1 MCIVQ
6 RYAHLLGLAG
16 GQLPSGGARV
26 GEQKFSFGCSAQC
39 SQAQLLLC
47 VGTLLSCRTEH
58 LDPMAVLQDLR
69 EANDHTMIN
78 EYFDAIEKLVTL
90 VMEGHGQQ
98 AKDEGLCDAVLQLQE
113 VSVTV
118 ALHGLHADRRAGDI
132 AGQATVPASGGCL
145 GGMECDSDTTCLL

>member
-1 MCIVQ
+1 MLVCIVQ
-6 RYAHLLGLAG
+6 RYALLLGLAG
-16 GQLPSGGARV
+16 GQLPSGGAHG
-26 GEQKFSFGCSAQC
+26 GEQNSSLGCSAQC

-113 VSVTV
+113 VSLTV
-118 ALHGLHADRRAGDI
+118 ASHGLHADRR
-132 AGQATVPASGGCL
+132 QATLQGRRRFLQVV
-145 GGMECDSDTTCLL
+145 DV